1 MYNNE
6 LFIKFCKDRNIREST
21 KQGYVSTLTRYTN
34 FHDCSIEEL
43 ICEAEEDE
51 KNRIPLKERRLKKR
65 LLDYRTFLLESDLS
79 SNTVKTYFSKLKTF
93 YVHHE
98 IEIPHLPDVKYDVD
112 YEINYMDLPTKDNI
126 RDALDISPLPF
137 KALIL
142 FMSSSGTAK
151 AETLSLSV
159 GDFINGCGEYF
170 KGRKLDIILE
180 ELSGRSD
187 IVPTIYLKRIKTD
200 KFYYT
205 FCSSEA
211 SEFIVRYL
219 RTRRNLKLSDKLFPF
234 KGYSVTKRFQMI
246 NDRMG
251 WGVKG
256 NYRFFRTHTL
266 RKFHASN
273 IQLAAEYVDALQGRS
288 KNIIH
293 ETYIK
298 TNPDK
303 LKEIYVRNMRNVMI
317 YDNQSAVKHDISE
330 DIHITINVFLSEQQ
344 INLY

>member
-1 MYNNE
+1 MYNSE
-6 LFIKFCKDRNIREST
+6 LFFKFCKDRNIREST
-21 KQGYVSTLTRYTN
+21 KQGYVSTLQRYTN
-34 FHDCSIEEL
+34 LHGCTIEEL
-43 ICEAEEDE
+43 IKEAENDE
-51 KNRIPLKERRLKKR
+51 KNRIPLKQRRLKKR
-65 LLDYRTFLLESDLS
+65 LLDYRTYLLDSDLS
-79 SNTVKTYFSKLKTF
+79 ANTVKTYFSKLKTF
-93 YVHHE
+93 YKHYE
-98 IEIPHLPDVKYDVD
+98 IEIPHLPDVKYNSE
-112 YEINYMDLPTKDNI
+112 YEINYMDLPTRENI

-151 AETLSLSV
+151 AETLSLTV
-159 GDFINGCGEYF
+159 NDFIKGCSEYY
-170 KGRKLDIILE
+170 KSNKLSIILE
-180 ELSGRSD
+180 ELSTRND

-200 KFYYT
+200 KYYYT

-211 SEFIVRYL
+211 SNYIVRYL
-219 RTRRNLKLSDKLFPF
+219 RTRRNLKRSDKLFPF
-234 KGYSVTKRFQMI
+234 RDYSVTKRFQII

-251 WGVKG
+251 WGLKG

-273 IQLAAEYVDALQGRS
+273 IQLVAEYIDALQGRS

-303 LKEIYVRNMRNVMI
+303 LKQIYIKNMKNVMI
-317 YDNQSAVKHDISE
+317 YNTEPEKQEINE